1 MRLSTTSKINI
12 DEIFLSEQIVH
23 FKKNQKVNGK
33 LVYSNASHPLNT
45 LPVKFNHQAKLL
57 ISYILQRQNFT
68 KGNRYVNIPTSVLVE
83 ILQTNK
89 RDYQIIIGILN
100 QIGVIKVNSKYF
112 LNSFSKSYCIGD
124 TYVGDIVEYE
134 IEGIPIDHGRITID
148 NGYIILQKVVERVSL
163 IENPVNGYNN
173 KEKGCRKGKPC
184 SEQRLS
190 TSISPHC
197 STTAYNYQYNNLL
210 KNIRFEGD
218 IPLLP
223 PIKLNVS
230 PNCNRVFTTITSLK
244 KEERQRLIDKEG
256 NRLITIDFSTSHLQH
271 LIKLI
276 DNRIDHSMS
285 QQELKRFKISV
296 LDGDFYNNL
305 VVAYQQTYKKLIT
318 RKKSQLYTCC
328 WLSSS
333 YSNWKG
339 VKLLKSLYPDISN
352 YVDTINGPTKNKL
365 LNDLMK
371 SESHLINDIIIN
383 ELAMR
388 FPDSMSFTIFDGI
401 LIENQYL
408 NTLCEIINST
418 SFFGFKPKYRIELN
432 NMEPVLA
439 PCAMSPGQEACTLIP
454 VLNTL
459 KSKTKNKVK
468 MKMNIKNNPEKYTNR
483 YATYAGAV
491 VGSVDISSDNDPSV
505 QTILNK
511 VNQNPLPEVKSLKP
525 DIVRSM
531 KTSTGIVIDVY
542 LYEVEKLRPS
552 STDDKPLT
560 LVP

>member
-1 MRLSTTSKINI
+1 MKLHSTSKI
-12 DEIFLSEQIVH
+12 DFEEIFKSVQIVH
-23 FKKNQKVNGK
+23 FKTNQKVKGK
-33 LVYSNASHPLNT
+33 STYTDVSRPLNA
-45 LPVKFNHQAKLL
+45 LPVRVNHQARLL
-57 ISYILQRQNFT
+57 VGYILQRQNFT
-68 KGNRYVNIPTSVLVE
+68 KGNRYVNIPRDILIEVL
-83 ILQTNK
+83 QSNSK
-89 RDYQIIIGILN
+89 DYVNTISILN
-100 QIGVIKVNSKYF
+100 QIGLIKVNSKYF

-124 TYVGDIVEYE
+124 TYAGDIIDYE
-134 IEGIPIDHGRITID
+134 IGDISIDHGRMVID
-148 NGYIILQKVVERVSL
+148 NGYIILPKVVERVGL
-163 IENPVNGYNN
+163 IENPLNGYNN
-173 KEKGCRKGKPC
+173 KEKGGSKGKPC

-197 STTAYNYQYNNLL
+197 ATTSYKYQYNNLL
-210 KNIRFEGD
+210 KNIRFEGG

-223 PIKLNVS
+223 PRLNIS

-244 KEERQRLIDKEG
+244 KEERQRLIDHNG
-256 NRLITIDFSTSHLQH
+256 NKLITIDFSTSHLQH

-276 DNRIDHSMS
+276 ETRIDHNISH
-285 QQELKRFKISV
+285 QELKRFKLSV
-296 LDGDFYNNL
+296 LQGDFYNNL

-339 VKLLKSLYPDISN
+339 VKLLKSLYPDISS
-352 YVDTINGPTKNKL
+352 YVDMINGPTKNKL

-388 FPDSMSFTIFDGI
+388 FPDSISFTIFDGI
-401 LIENQYL
+401 LIEDQYL

-439 PCAMSPGQEACTLIP
+439 PCAMSPG
-454 VLNTL
+454 L
-459 KSKTKNKVK
+459 KSPTIKSRKPKVK

-491 VGSVDISSDNDPSV
+491 VGSVDISSDNDPTV
-505 QTILNK
+505 ETVLRK
-511 VNQNPLPEVKSLKP
+511 VNQNPLPESKRVKENYCRAFWK
-525 DIVRSM
+525 
-531 KTSTGIVIDVY
+531 
-542 LYEVEKLRPS
+542 
-552 STDDKPLT
+552 
-560 LVP
+560 